1 MQRFIAELSSLI
13 DKEAF
18 DNSWL
23 SDRVANP
30 IYSVAFGFV
39 GRRISITIESAQA
52 DRWGTVSFQRTFSSA
67 VRRVDHNC
75 NVRWI

>member
-13 DKEAF
+13 DKDAF
-18 DNSWL
+18 DNSWQ
-23 SDRVANP
+23 SDCVANP
-30 IYSVAFGFV
+30 NCSVRFGFD
-39 GRRISITIESAQA
+39 GRRVSISIESTQT
-52 DRWGTVSFQRTFSSA
+52 DRWVSVSFQRTFSSA

>member
-13 DKEAF
+13 DKVAF
-18 DNSWL
+18 DNSWQ
-23 SDRVANP
+23 SDCVANP
-30 IYSVAFGFV
+30 NYSVDFGFV

-52 DRWGTVSFQRTFSSA
+52 ERWGSVSFQRTFSSA

>member
-18 DNSWL
+18 DNSWR
-23 SDRVANP
+23 SDGVANP
-30 IYSVAFGFV
+30 NYSVDFGFV
-39 GRRISITIESAQA
+39 GRRVSITIESTQA
-52 DRWGTVSFQRTFSSA
+52 DRWGSVSFQRTFSSA

>member
-1 MQRFIAELSSLI
+1 MQRFIAELSSVI

-18 DNSWL
+18 DTSWG

-30 IYSVAFGFV
+30 NYSVEFGFV
-39 GRRISITIESAQA
+39 GKRISITIESAQA
-52 DRWGTVSFQRTFSSA
+52 DRWGSVNFQRTFSSA